1 MSMFQLYMPVRIL
14 FGRGRIQEIGSLAAR
29 MAKRVMLV
37 TTPWTDAQRGIFQG
51 IVENLE
57 RAGVAVTLF
66 DQVCPNPTAES
77 VDLAARAARRTGAE
91 LIIGVGGGS
100 SLDAAKAV
108 AVGAAHPG
116 SVWDYI
122 VSGKSRP
129 TEATLPVI
137 AVPTTSGTGAHI
149 TQGAVI
155 SHAGR
160 KSAIVDSVLFPKA
173 CIVDPD
179 LTVTLPRRAWAATGF
194 DALTHALESFIH
206 KDRIRPID
214 SVALKAVALIIKYL
228 PRVLNDPTDAEAREN
243 MAYADTL
250 AGISN
255 ANVGTV
261 LPHAMGQAVSGM
273 FPRIAHGE
281 SLALVYRAVLSFTCD
296 ACTERFAHLARL
308 FCPELANAP
317 ELEAAQALAD
327 GMGAFLDSIEL
338 NPTLETL
345 EIPTQALEELARVTM
360 LYSDTY
366 AHPRIPTQAEV
377 LSLFHKCVR

>member
-1 MSMFQLYMPVRIL
+1 
-14 FGRGRIQEIGSLAAR
+14 
-29 MAKRVMLV
+29 
-37 TTPWTDAQRGIFQG
+37 
-51 IVENLE
+51 
-57 RAGVAVTLF
+57 
-66 DQVCPNPTAES
+66 
-77 VDLAARAARRTGAE
+77 
-91 LIIGVGGGS
+91 
-100 SLDAAKAV
+100 
-108 AVGAAHPG
+108 
-116 SVWDYI
+116 
-122 VSGKSRP
+122 
-129 TEATLPVI
+129 
-137 AVPTTSGTGAHI
+137 
-149 TQGAVI
+149 
-155 SHAGR
+155 
-160 KSAIVDSVLFPKA
+160 
-173 CIVDPD
+173 
-179 LTVTLPRRAWAATGF
+179 
-194 DALTHALESFIH
+194 
-206 KDRIRPID
+206 
-214 SVALKAVALIIKYL
+214 
-228 PRVLNDPTDAEAREN
+228 